1 MGAFKNE
8 KNGTWYVQFRYTD
21 WQGLRQQKLKRGFAT
36 KREAQAWERVF
47 LMQKQ
52 ADVNM
57 SFESFVALYE
67 KDVKPKLKLNTW
79 LSKEHIIRTK
89 ILPYFKKRKLSEIT
103 ARDVIDWQNEIR
115 QHTKSN
121 GESYSPDYL
130 KNVHTQLSCI
140 FNHAIKYYGLQINP
154 AAKAGNMGSE
164 QPKEMLF
171 WTKEEYLKFIDAMMD
186 KPMLYYAFEVLYW
199 CGIREGELLALTPTD
214 FDFEKKTA
222 APDTS
227 VGADDGQSVSKNS
240 DISITTFKEEIN
252 DEVVNPQES
261 LEEMYRKI
269 QRMSDPAYLHTV
281 TLDELMDNV
290 FEVKSA
296 VIENLLYTGAYILAG
311 APKIGKSFL
320 VAQIAHHVSTGQD
333 LWGYKVHQG
342 TVLYLALEDDESHL
356 QRRMFRMFGVEGTS
370 SLHFATSA
378 KMIGSGLDEQLEKFV
393 REHSD
398 PKLIIVDTL
407 QKVREMVSD
416 NYSYSSDYE
425 VIGKLKQF
433 ADRHGVCILIVH
445 HTRKQPA
452 GDSFEKISGIT
463 GLSGC
468 ADGSLIM
475 QKEKRTDGKATLE
488 ISGRDQPDQR
498 LYLSKDQERLV
509 WLLDHAEN
517 ELWKQPPDPVLEAVA
532 KIVSDENRE
541 WEGSPTELTEAL
553 RLDMA
558 VNRLTKHLNVNASRL
573 LEEHQVKYENK
584 TKHAGR
590 RIRLT
595 YMVEAPMVEVIK

>member
-1 MGAFKNE
+1 M
-8 KNGTWYVQFRYTD
+8 
-21 WQGLRQQKLKRGFAT
+21 
-36 KREAQAWERVF
+36 
-47 LMQKQ
+47 
-52 ADVNM
+52 
-57 SFESFVALYE
+57 
-67 KDVKPKLKLNTW
+67 
-79 LSKEHIIRTK
+79 
-89 ILPYFKKRKLSEIT
+89 
-103 ARDVIDWQNEIR
+103 ID
-115 QHTKSN
+115 
-121 GESYSPDYL
+121 
-130 KNVHTQLSCI
+130 
-140 FNHAIKYYGLQINP
+140 
-154 AAKAGNMGSE
+154 
-164 QPKEMLF
+164 
-171 WTKEEYLKFIDAMMD
+171 
-186 KPMLYYAFEVLYW
+186 
-199 CGIREGELLALTPTD
+199 
-214 FDFEKKTA
+214 EKKKMTTQ
-222 APDTS
+222 DSS
-227 VGADDGQSVSKNS
+227 VGADDGQSISKNS
-240 DISITTFKEEIN
+240 DISITTSKEEIN

-261 LEEMYRKI
+261 LEEMYRRI

-281 TLDELMDNV
+281 TLDEVMDNV

-342 TVLYLALEDDESHL
+342 TVLYLALEDDESRL

-370 SLHFATSA
+370 TLHFATSA
-378 KMIGSGLDEQLEKFV
+378 KMIGSGLDDQLEKFV

-398 PKLIIVDTL
+398 TKLIIVDTL

-452 GDSFEKISGIT
+452 GDSFEKISGTT

-468 ADGSLIM
+468 ADGALIM

-532 KIVSDENRE
+532 KIVSAENRE
-541 WEGSPTELTEAL
+541 WEGSPTELAEAL

-558 VNRLTKHLNVNASRL
+558 VNRLTKHLNVNADKRKIQQVLYNLLDNAIKFSDPDSIITIETTDRGEKVYTAVKDNGIGIPRAALGKIWERFYKSDLSRGKDKKGTGL
-573 LEEHQVKYENK
+573 GLAIVKEAVQAHGENITVVSTEGVGTEFSFSLPK
-584 TKHAGR
+584 AAG
-590 RIRLT
+590 
-595 YMVEAPMVEVIK
+595 